1 MSETLAE
8 ILHRQ
13 QIEGLV
19 RQAEAIRMHPPGEE
33 RSREARKLI
42 YAVMFDHALGRLSH
56 AEREQI
62 LGGLDFARDYHVPES
77 PGRTGETDP
86 ADG

>member
-1 MSETLAE
+1 MSQTLAE

-13 QIEGLV
+13 KIDALV
-19 RQAEAIRMHPPGEE
+19 RQAETIRLHPAGEE

-62 LGGLDFARDYHVPES
+62 LGLLDFARDYHVPENA
-77 PGRTGETDP
+77 GREDEPDP
-86 ADG
+86 AA

>member
-13 QIEGLV
+13 QIEARV
-19 RQAEAIRMHPPGEE
+19 RQAETIRMHPPGEE
-33 RSREARKLI
+33 HSREARKLL

-62 LGGLDFARDYHVPES
+62 LGRLGFARDFHVPES
-77 PGRTGETDP
+77 PEQADETDP
-86 ADG
+86 AD